1 MKERPTLMTTQQSTR
16 TLASR
21 GLKPAAVLAANR
33 DHGDRLRYL
42 GGCRC
47 DDCRR
52 ANTAYECARAKAR
65 KGGDWNG
72 NISAAKARRHLLAL
86 SEQGIG
92 KRAVQAATDI
102 GTSILQGIRSGTKKK
117 IRARTERKILAVTK
131 EMASDHA
138 LIPAADTWALIN
150 KLIVEGY
157 TKAQLAELLGY
168 SNQALQF
175 RRDQITVRNAHEI
188 RKLYNKLEAT
198 GFADAKKRKPV
209 EALPKGTTSPKRGLL
224 VHRMEG

>member
-1 MKERPTLMTTQQSTR
+1 MTTHQTTNS
-16 TLASR
+16 LAHR
-21 GLKPAAVLAANR
+21 GLKPASVLAANR
-33 DHGDRLRYL
+33 DHGDRMRYL

-47 DDCRR
+47 ADCKR

-65 KGGDWNG
+65 KEGDWNG
-72 NISAAKARRHLLAL
+72 VVPAIKAQAYLIAL

-92 KRAVQAATDI
+92 RRAVQDATDI
-102 GTSILQGIRSGTKKK
+102 GDSILQEIRSGKRKN
-117 IRARTERKILAVTK
+117 IRARTERKILAVTPD
-131 EMASDHA
+131 MALDRA

-150 KLIVEGY
+150 KLIAEGY

-175 RRDQITVRNAHEI
+175 RRDQITVVNAHEI
-188 RKLYNKLEAT
+188 RKLYARLEKG

-209 EALPKGTTSPKRGLL
+209 IVMPKNTTSPKRGML
-224 VHRMEG
+224 VHRMGD

>member
-1 MKERPTLMTTQQSTR
+1 MTTQQTAR

-21 GLKPAAVLAANR
+21 GLKPAAELAANR

-47 DDCRR
+47 NDCRR

-65 KGGDWNG
+65 KEGDWNG
-72 NISAAKARRHLLAL
+72 NVSAAKARRHLLAL

-92 KRAVQAATDI
+92 RRAVQAVTDI
-102 GTSILQGIRSGTKKK
+102 GSSVLQEIRSGAKKK

-150 KLIVEGY
+150 KLIAEGY

-175 RRDQITVRNAHEI
+175 RRDQITVINAHEI

-209 EALPKGTTSPKRGLL
+209 EVLPKGTTSPKRGLL

>member
-1 MKERPTLMTTQQSTR
+1 MTTQQTSH

-21 GLKPAAVLAANR
+21 GLKPAAMLAANR

-42 GGCRC
+42 GGCLC
-47 DDCRR
+47 DKCRR

-65 KGGDWNG
+65 KAGDWNG
-72 NISAAKARRHLLAL
+72 IVSAAKARYHMLAL
-86 SEQGIG
+86 SEHGIG
-92 KRAVQAATDI
+92 RRAVQAATDI
-102 GTSILQGIRSGTKKK
+102 SAIVLQEIRSGTKKN
-117 IRARTERKILAVTK
+117 IRARTERKILAVTR

-138 LIPAADTWALIN
+138 LIHAADTWTLIN
-150 KLIVEGY
+150 KLIAAGY
-157 TKAQLAELLGY
+157 TKTQLAKLLDY
-168 SNQALQF
+168 TTHALQF
-175 RRDQITVRNAHEI
+175 KHDQITVRNAHEI

-198 GFADAKKRKPV
+198 GFADAKKRNPV